1 MKKTAFIFMACVVL
15 SSGVSG
21 EVYEV
26 SKSFYTL
33 IRDDA
38 KEVVIDPKTQLMWQ
52 DDASVKSVKKN
63 WQGARDYCSAL
74 RFAGY
79 DDWRLPKRLELSSI
93 TDKSKEKPAIKAK
106 FANVVSDR
114 YWSSSSYV
122 SNAGYAWRVY
132 FYNGYDR
139 AGNKSDEYYVRC
151 VRDSDTLSIDSFA
164 TLYEG
169 VLEQTMASLP

>member
-1 MKKTAFIFMACVVL
+1 MKKTVFIFMACVVL

-52 DDASVKSVKKN
+52 DDASVKSVNKN
-63 WQGARDYCSAL
+63 WQGARDYCAAL

-79 DDWRLPKRLELSSI
+79 DDWRLPKRLELLSI

-106 FANVVSDR
+106 FANVVSGS
-114 YWSSSSYV
+114 YWSSSP
-122 SNAGYAWRVY
+122 YASFVDFVDFAWNVY
-132 FYNGYDR
+132 FGYGNGH
-139 AGNKSDEYYVRC
+139 ANSKSNEYYVRC
-151 VRDSDTLSIDSFA
+151 VRDSKL
-164 TLYEG
+164 
-169 VLEQTMASLP
+169 